1 MMNDI
6 TYGMQNFEWYNW
18 IMSSGYVIFVY
29 YIFVQIDWLY
39 EKKKILVEWI
49 VIKA

>member
-1 MMNDI
+1 
-6 TYGMQNFEWYNW
+6 
-18 IMSSGYVIFVY
+18 MSSGYVIFVY

-39 EKKKILVEWI
+39 EKKKFVVEWI